1 LVSHIHGVAHCLN
14 KSTYLAIS
22 IHIVYYYYISH
33 VSIEPLI
40 RQYAT
45 AFDGTPKT
53 SFPIELFDSLFA
65 TTFHITK
72 EEFNPGFEQKLE
84 NKWMHTIIDRAQV
97 KSTHEAYMEKGTS
110 LTLVHCN
117 EIGIGLVDCEF
128 MLKNS
133 DEETK
138 VRLVF
143 TIRDHKIVHAKTV
156 DSSTAVLR
164 AQVGETIWRSN

>member
-1 LVSHIHGVAHCLN
+1 MS
-14 KSTYLAIS
+14 
-22 IHIVYYYYISH
+22 
-33 VSIEPLI
+33 SIEPLI

-65 TTFHITK
+65 TSFHITK

-84 NKWMHTIIDRAQV
+84 NKWMHTTIDRAQV
-97 KSTHEAYMEKGTS
+97 KSTHEAYMAKGTS
-110 LTLVHCN
+110 LTLVHCNCN

-128 MLKNS
+128 MLKNA

-138 VRLVF
+138 VRSVF

-164 AQVGETIWRSN
+164 AQVGETLSMF